1 MASTKVFFEPFPK
14 QEEFIEAVFS
24 GKYRN
29 LLYGGAIRGGKTYV
43 GLAVL
48 ILLCKIYPASRWAV
62 VRTDRNTLKKNVLPV
77 YFKVRPPHFEQ
88 SFNYSELT
96 ATFTNGSQI
105 LFVPESIKDD
115 PELDKFK
122 GFEANGFLLEEMN
135 ELQEKTYYKCIER
148 AGSWIMDPMPPI
160 LILGTCN
167 PSQTWVKN
175 KFYDPYMAGTIK
187 APNFYLPAKITD
199 NPHVP
204 ESYLI
209 SLKESLPEE
218 IYERFV
224 EGNWDASDDI
234 QQLINWKT
242 IHLCKERKHSTDEL
256 VTLGVD
262 VGRYGPDKSVF
273 VVMKGPNIID
283 LQEFPQTSVPEVA
296 TKTLELMELYKIQA
310 HNVGIDSVGVGA
322 GVVDILMN
330 QGVIISDLNGGR
342 APIDLVQTVYF
353 EFRNLRAQMAWKLR
367 TDMMGNNIGGIA
379 LNGHV
384 NLMGDIGAI
393 WYKIVSSRKIQI
405 EDKDE
410 IRKRIGRSPDYFD
423 ALMYANWVRSYY
435 GPGVAVI

>member
-1 MASTKVFFEPFPK
+1 MSKVFFQPTPK
-14 QEEFIEAVFS
+14 QDEFLKAVFS
-24 GKYRN
+24 GQYRN

-43 GLAVL
+43 GLAAL
-48 ILLCKIYPASRWAV
+48 ILLCKIYPGSRWAV
-62 VRTDRNTLKKNVLPV
+62 IRTDRNTLKKNVLPV
-77 YFKVRPPHFEQ
+77 YYKIRPPKFEQ
-88 SFNYSELT
+88 SFNHSELT
-96 ATFTNGSQI
+96 ATFVNGSQI

-160 LILGTCN
+160 LVLGTCN
-167 PSQTWVKN
+167 PSQTWVKT
-175 KFYDPYMAGTIK
+175 KFYDPYMLGNLK

-199 NPHVP
+199 NPYVP
-204 ESYLI
+204 QSYLD

-218 IYERFV
+218 LYQRFV
-224 EGNWDASDDI
+224 DGDWNASDDI
-234 QQLINWKT
+234 QQLINWKA
-242 IHLCKERKHSTDEL
+242 INACKQVRTSNDEL
-256 VTLGVD
+256 FTLGVD
-262 VGRYGPDKSVF
+262 VGRYGPDKSIFIVL
-273 VVMKGPNIID
+273 KGPNIFD
-283 LQEFPQTSVPEVA
+283 LQEFAQTDVVQVA
-296 TKTLELMELYKIQA
+296 DKTLELMEQYKIKP

-330 QGVIISDLNGGR
+330 KSIIVSDLNGGR
-342 APIDLVQTVYF
+342 SPIDLLETVYF

-367 TDMMGNNIGGIA
+367 TDMIGDNIGNITIKNNVM
-379 LNGHV
+379 LSN
-384 NLMGDIGAI
+384 DIGAI

-423 ALMYANWVRSYY
+423 ALMYANWVRNYY
-435 GPGVAVI
+435 GPGVAIL